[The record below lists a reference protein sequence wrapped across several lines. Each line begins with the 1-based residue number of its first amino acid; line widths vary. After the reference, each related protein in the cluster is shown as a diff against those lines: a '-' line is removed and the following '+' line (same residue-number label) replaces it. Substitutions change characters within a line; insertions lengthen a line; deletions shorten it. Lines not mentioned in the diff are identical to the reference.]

1 MLSDG
6 DRAAFRQV
14 VSLNP
19 YPGHEVVKLECIN
32 HAHKRMGTALHK
44 LSAEHKLG
52 GKGLGKLTANKC
64 KTSQNH
70 YRGAILNNQG
80 SLEKMKNEIW
90 GWSPPQH
97 VL

>member
-32 HAHKRMGTALHK
+32 HAHKRMKK
-44 LSAEHKLG
+44 LS
-52 GKGLGKLTANKC
+52 
-64 KTSQNH
+64 
-70 YRGAILNNQG
+70 Y
-80 SLEKMKNEIW
+80 KN
-90 GWSPPQH
+90 
-97 VL
+97 